1 MKSNEVSRF
10 VRSFLIGGGLAL
22 VLVAPFLSYYGLS
35 WLYVA
40 GFIGFLG
47 LLSYAGVEHVRP
59 PRGMEGPDDEIW
71 FLTTSTLPIVV
82 VLTIQAGVW
91 ILLRTRSSG
100 PEQELTAMFWS
111 VVVVA
116 VVCDAAWLA
125 APLILRGRR
134 KTAEPGATDNPDDA
148 QRLREDH

>member
-1 MKSNEVSRF
+1 MKSIEVSRF
-10 VRSFLIGGGLAL
+10 VRSFLIGGGLAG
-22 VLVAPFLSYYGLS
+22 VLVAPFLCYYGLS

-40 GFIGFLG
+40 GIIAFIGLV
-47 LLSYAGVEHVRP
+47 SYAGVERVRP

-91 ILLRTRSSG
+91 ILLCTRSSG
-100 PEQELTAMFWS
+100 PERDSTPMFWS

-116 VVCDAAWLA
+116 FVCDAAWLA
-125 APLILRGRR
+125 APMILRGKRKGSRTRR
-134 KTAEPGATDNPDDA
+134 YRQP
-148 QRLREDH
+148 R